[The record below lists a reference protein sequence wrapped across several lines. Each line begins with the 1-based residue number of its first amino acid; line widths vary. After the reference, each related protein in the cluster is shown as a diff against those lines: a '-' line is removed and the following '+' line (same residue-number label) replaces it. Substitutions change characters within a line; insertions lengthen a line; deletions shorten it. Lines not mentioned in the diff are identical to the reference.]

1 MNFRIMFVLLTMLS
15 IVANAQQPEMELD
28 VGEVMDAAQ
37 QWAEANLDQEV
48 LQALPEGDRKQV
60 DEFLKAFATQLRGSN
75 VVDVARLKEAAKLV
89 LPLLERYVETA
100 PLAAW
105 LRTRLDYFEVAEE
118 LERTMPA
125 VRDQPRT
132 NPTPAAERTVWVNKL
147 SRTDW
152 PQGARELVPSL
163 KPIFAREK
171 VPPELVWLAEVES
184 AFNADA
190 RSPVGAAGLFQLMPA
205 TAKRFGLRTWPW
217 DQRYQPEPSARA
229 AAKYLKLLGKQFGD
243 WRLALAAYNA
253 GEGRVQRLLAK
264 HNAKTFDGIATHL
277 PAETQMF
284 VPKVEAT
291 ISRREGRELPRY
303 QIPKYPNTQAPK
315 KRT

>member
-1 MNFRIMFVLLTMLS
+1 MKLHCLLVLLAMLCL
-15 IVANAQQPEMELD
+15 VGRAQQPEMELD
-28 VGEVMDAAQ
+28 LGEVVDAAQ
-37 QWAEANLDQEV
+37 QWAAQNLDEEV
-48 LQALPEGDRKQV
+48 LQSLPEVDRKQV
-60 DEFLKAFATQLRGSN
+60 EDFLKAFEAQLRGSN
-75 VVDVARLKEAAKLV
+75 VVDVARFKDAAKLV
-89 LPLLERYVETA
+89 LPFLDRYEETT

-118 LERTMPA
+118 FEKSMPA
-125 VRDQPRT
+125 VRDQPLT
-132 NPTPAAERTVWVNKL
+132 NPPPAVERTVWVNKL
-147 SRTDW
+147 SRTEW
-152 PQGARELVPSL
+152 SEAAKELVPTL
-163 KPIFAREK
+163 KPIFAKEN
-171 VPPELVWLAEVES
+171 VPQELVWLAEVES
-184 AFNADA
+184 TFNPKA

-205 TAKRFGLRTWPW
+205 TAKRFGLRSWPW

-229 AAKYLKLLGKQFGD
+229 AAKYLNLLGKQFGD

-264 HNAKTFDGIATHL
+264 HNAKSFDGIATHL

-291 ISRREGRELPRY
+291 ILRREGRELP
-303 QIPKYPNTQAPK
+303 KYPNTQVPR